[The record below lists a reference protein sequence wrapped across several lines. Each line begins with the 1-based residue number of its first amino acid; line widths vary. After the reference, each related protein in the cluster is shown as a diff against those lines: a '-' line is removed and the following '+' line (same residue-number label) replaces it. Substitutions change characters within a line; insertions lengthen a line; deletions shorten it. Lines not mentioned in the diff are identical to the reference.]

1 MSGMGAV
8 PEMSHK
14 NERNPS
20 ALDVGCKFEEDA
32 ANVCQLYFVLFLL
45 LGLYLAPTNSRKY
58 QRGVLESKLNASERQ
73 LSALFVQLSQ
83 DFVFL
88 FFLLNT
94 NQRCASS
101 QDTMNMKERGKR
113 F

>member
-88 FFLLNT
+88 FFFAKH
-94 NQRCASS
+94 QSAMCF
-101 QDTMNMKERGKR
+101 QPGYYEYEERGKS